1 MNELGE
7 ITLLPLAQRW
17 LSALSLG
24 IVAVYALFYVVFL
37 SQSGPKD
44 GDQFLVFHS
53 LQYWNASMF
62 GIAKQW
68 TPLMCS
74 GLSMAGE
81 PQGPFM
87 SLSMALN
94 LMLGPLWGVKLAS
107 AIYLS
112 LGWTGAFLYAGLW
125 LPLKAQRT
133 LAAALF
139 IGNGFFFCRLSFGHF
154 DFIPFLIL
162 PLMLWVLHRG
172 IEWDTK
178 IRTARELA
186 RSMLET
192 VLMGGPFALAIDGSP
207 VAIIHLLVWI
217 GLYAL
222 VLAMTARSAL
232 PIVLFAGAVAIA
244 TMLDAG
250 YLWPMLQ
257 SQAAFPRLTADRFT
271 SVFSL
276 LWFALLP
283 LRGKLLPA
291 NGNGHELSV
300 FIGPV
305 LGYCVWRYRH
315 WLPANLPPEIRGPL
329 LGVSLVGIVLG

>member
-24 IVAVYALFYVVFL
+24 IVAVYALFYAVFL
-37 SQSGPKD
+37 GRSGPKD

-125 LPLKAQRT
+125 LTLNAQRT

-162 PLMLWVLHRG
+162 PLMLWMLHRG
-172 IEWDTK
+172 IEWN
-178 IRTARELA
+178 REA
-186 RSMLET
+186 RSARRPVQLVLAA
-192 VLMGGPFALAIDGSP
+192 VLMGAALALAIGGS
-207 VAIIHLLVWI
+207 
-217 GLYAL
+217 
-222 VLAMTARSAL
+222 
-232 PIVLFAGAVAIA
+232 
-244 TMLDAG
+244 
-250 YLWPMLQ
+250 
-257 SQAAFPRLTADRFT
+257 
-271 SVFSL
+271 
-276 LWFALLP
+276 
-283 LRGKLLPA
+283 
-291 NGNGHELSV
+291 
-300 FIGPV
+300 
-305 LGYCVWRYRH
+305 
-315 WLPANLPPEIRGPL
+315 
-329 LGVSLVGIVLG
+329 